1 MYNTSQKWKENIYSN
16 VQSAMN
22 IYIDDVLINPQYIID
37 FSMGNTLFDKQLQ
50 LGSVASQYIEMKIH
64 KNAGIQNPSKIRI
77 EYGILINNAL
87 IVEEVNNMLLGNLG
101 EVLIQSLSKDDSS
114 FEMIPIR
121 NI

>member
-87 IVEEVNNMLLGNLG
+87 TVEEVNNMLLGNLG